1 MLPKFLKFSCKK
13 QNYSRIGLLLADN
26 TVIDPSE
33 INDKFKESFENMYNL
48 MDDWQNKES
57 NTRSFVDEILEKQ
70 NSNSTSS
77 NSMNNISTY
86 NLNEIQ
92 IHAPLRPRNNVMCIG
107 KNYTDHIAEVAAVR
121 GKDSNEITEAPK
133 YPVIFT
139 KSADCVIGHDENIP
153 NHSNITKWL
162 DYEAELAV
170 IIGSNV
176 TDITNNEDAWNSIFG
191 YTIGNDVTAREI
203 QKRHTQWWKGKSL
216 NGGCPLGP
224 VIIPASHLSSSKVQ
238 NLNIS
243 CVVNKEIRQNSNTS
257 KMIFDIPTIISTLSQ
272 GYTLRPGDT
281 ILTGT
286 PDGVGFAMK
295 PPKCL
300 QAGDVVEVTIENLG
314 TLINKVV

>member
-1 MLPKFLKFSCKK
+1 MLPKFLKFSCK
-13 QNYSRIGLLLADN
+13 QNLNHSRIGLLLSNN
-26 TVIDPSE
+26 TIIDPSKV
-33 INDKFKESFENMYNL
+33 NKKYKEPFENMYNL
-48 MDDWQNKES
+48 MDEWQKKDDNHI
-57 NTRSFVDEILEKQ
+57 RSFIDELLDQ
-70 NSNSTSS
+70 QTSNHKSINTFD
-77 NSMNNISTY
+77 
-86 NLNEIQ
+86 LNEIK
-92 IHAPLRPRNNVMCIG
+92 IHAPLRPRNNVICIG
-107 KNYTDHIAEVAAVR
+107 KNYSDHIAEVAAAR
-121 GKDSNEITEAPK
+121 GNDSNEITEAPK

-170 IIGSNV
+170 IIGNN
-176 TDITNNEDAWNSIFG
+176 ITNNNNQKDAWNSIFG
-191 YTIGNDVTAREI
+191 YTIGNDITAREL

-224 VIIPASHLSSSKVQ
+224 VVIPASHLSPLEVQ

-243 CVVNKEIRQNSNTS
+243 CTVNGEIRQNSNTS

-272 GYTLRPGDT
+272 GYTLHPGDT

-295 PPKCL
+295 PPQSL
-300 QAGDVVEVTIENLG
+300 AMNDVVSVQIEKIG
-314 TLINKVV
+314 TLTNQVV